1 MRPSEPKV
9 VLAKKLSRDKTIS
22 LDNIFATLK
31 MSELTLYR
39 YVAMNP
45 SQDVLRKSLR
55 LMAHT
60 FWHGHIVRQCP

>member
-22 LDNIFATLK
+22 LDDIFATLK

-45 SQDVLRKSLR
+45 SQDVCCESRS
-55 LMAHT
+55 
-60 FWHGHIVRQCP
+60 G